1 LAHRTDHLRVLIL
14 PWGAVLAVLAVLATG
29 CPPDRPADTVKP
41 TSSSTA
47 VAATPPAIGSTGP
60 ALVSVD
66 SLVVAN
72 RRGEI
77 IEVSAADGSVR
88 RLLAGPEETGG
99 SPGHLSVD
107 KNGRA
112 VFFDRGP
119 PGCWSEF
126 SYLLGGP
133 GVSGEGS
140 WPAAGPDGRRLAVVT
155 GADPCKPDRVAIH
168 DIDTPEVREW
178 SLDPALKVS
187 GLFVQGPLSW
197 SSDGARVAVPL
208 KGPSGARVT
217 ILELEKSMTIRSDPL
232 SSRQP
237 EGRVVAAFFVASGP
251 AELVLALEACCGSHP
266 TSWTLDRRTFSGR
279 LGGSVPRSLTIPEP
293 MSLHATLRGEVTV
306 VTREG
311 RLLTGSGLNLRKLP
325 GGGYVAGARR

>member
-1 LAHRTDHLRVLIL
+1 M
-14 PWGAVLAVLAVLATG
+14 AVLAVLATG
-29 CPPDRPADTVKP
+29 CTPGRPPDTVKP
-41 TSSSTA
+41 TSSATA
-47 VAATPPAIGSTGP
+47 VPPTSPLVESTGP
-60 ALVSVD
+60 SLVAFD

-72 RRGEI
+72 SRGEI

-99 SPGHLSVD
+99 PPGHLSVD
-107 KNGRA
+107 KDGRA

-126 SYLLGGP
+126 SFLLGGP
-133 GVSGEGS
+133 GFSGKGS
-140 WPAAGPDGRRLAVVT
+140 WPAAGPDGRRLAVVR
-155 GADPCKPDRVAIH
+155 GADPCKPDRVTVH

-197 SSDGARVAVPL
+197 SGDGARVAVPL
-208 KGPSGARVT
+208 KGPSGAQVR
-217 ILELEKSMTIRSDPL
+217 ILELEKSLTIRSDPL

-237 EGRVVAAFFVASGP
+237 EGRVLAAFFVASGP
-251 AELVLALEACCGSHP
+251 DEVVLAIEACCSSHP

-279 LGGSVPRSLTIPEP
+279 LAGLGPTSLAIPEP
-293 MSLHATLRGEVTV
+293 MSFHATLRGEVTV

-311 RLLTGSGLNLRKLP
+311 SLLVGSGPNLRELP
-325 GGGYVAGARR
+325 GGGYVTAARR